1 MGNKLLMVWLSSCN
15 NEKMQKKKKDAKI
28 TGTACLALLKP
39 LTLSWRNGLK
49 PKEAHLDKME
59 EKNCGMLLNVADA
72 KDMFT
77 LSHWPTPCLLPGS

>member
-1 MGNKLLMVWLSSCN
+1 MKKC
-15 NEKMQKKKKDAKI
+15 KKKKKDVKI

-49 PKEAHLDKME
+49 PKEAHLDKTE
-59 EKNCGMLLNVADA
+59 EKNCGMLLNVAEDL
-72 KDMFT
+72 FT